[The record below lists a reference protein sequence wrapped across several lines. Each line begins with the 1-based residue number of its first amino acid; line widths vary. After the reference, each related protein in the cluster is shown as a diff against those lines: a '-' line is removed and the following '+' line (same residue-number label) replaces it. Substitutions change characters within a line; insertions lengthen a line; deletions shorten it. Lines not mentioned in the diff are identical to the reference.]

1 MNENQIDYFLYSN
14 LGKNM
19 GDKRFVDFYEGTF
32 SADEIVRNHVDLKRA
47 KCFGFIFNTLERM
60 SAKDRV
66 GHWLCLYIQIKPE
79 SKMLNLKFLDS
90 LKKTYY
96 WYGKHVSK
104 YIDRMRNMALRNNF
118 KFNLDIVQFALQ
130 SDNSKICGGYACYGI
145 MKLAHCKGVSLI
157 FFCKF

>member
-1 MNENQIDYFLYSN
+1 
-14 LGKNM
+14 M
-19 GDKRFVDFYEGTF
+19 GDKRFMDFYKGTF
-32 SADEIVRNHVDLKRA
+32 STDEMVRNSVDLNQS

-60 SAKDRV
+60 SAKDSV

-79 SKMLNLKFLDS
+79 SKMVNLKFLDS
-90 LKKTYY
+90 FKKPYY

-118 KFNLDIVQFALQ
+118 KFNLDNVPFALQ
-130 SDNSKICGGYACYGI
+130 SDNSKICEGYACYRI
-145 MKLAHCKGVSLI
+145 MKLVHCKDVSLNF